1 MPYPDVE
8 ETLPEAIL
16 AAELL
21 STTGKQHHAMHNSI
35 HRLLN
40 MFQKVLGTGWGD
52 PSQPGF
58 RTVRQ
63 RVEAVEAAI
72 PVGAVMAYSGPYVAP
87 DTAGATS
94 FPAAPAGWAF
104 CDGRAHGSSAL
115 STLLGSPNT
124 PDLRNKFVLGASA
137 TRPRGPST
145 EGEEKVK
152 LSAAE
157 SGLPAHKHTI
167 NQDTAN
173 HGHTV
178 SDTDL
183 THKHAGHDAG
193 GHGHTTRFGWKN
205 FKQASSAGSGVE
217 GTDPGSSWSSLTI
230 IGSADAVGDHS
241 HGMDNALGNHK
252 HVVGPDNA
260 THGHTMLDNT
270 AAAASIAHNNM
281 PPFYS
286 MVYIIRL

>member
-87 DTAGATS
+87 DTVGATS
-94 FPAAPAGWAF
+94 FPTAPTGWAF

-152 LSAAE
+152 LSATE
-157 SGLPAHKHTI
+157 SGLPAHKHTVVNGSGAHTHPVTGTAVDNGGHNHTGTTDDGGYHNHALDDAGSAQVGGPGKRVTGAGSI
-167 NQDTAN
+167 NNSGTLHAPAHGHTFTTSTQPN
-173 HGHTV
+173 HGHSV
-178 SDTDL
+178 SGTA
-183 THKHAGHDAG
+183 T
-193 GHGHTTRFGWKN
+193 
-205 FKQASSAGSGVE
+205 SAGS
-217 GTDPGSSWSSLTI
+217 
-230 IGSADAVGDHS
+230 HS
-241 HGMDNALGNHK
+241 HTLN
-252 HVVGPDNA
+252 
-260 THGHTMLDNT
+260 DNT
-270 AAAASIAHNNM
+270 AAGAAVAHNNM